1 MVHEKNFRDR
11 GSGFMKKWIR
21 KKLNAFSVL
30 FSGLLAVPYGKQLER
45 FFSNIIDETP
55 TIYDKTIDKF
65 YNETG
70 IASYLHRLFD
80 HSHSP
85 IMMWDKVKN
94 TLPNDSNLDELKNYF
109 ISMAK
114 DLQTPMGI
122 PLHNIDNKEAYEL
135 LVAKISNTFL
145 IKKQWL
151 YDFQSV
157 DILEVFSSTIGVVAL
172 FFGWKNK
179 DKEEFAELCAS
190 LGLAGAVGANPFLLI
205 IALISLAKAFTQNKN
220 KNKFKRGSLRG
231 FLGMGSFIMTA
242 SLFSSPILG
251 VIIGLVVAI
260 SVKKTLKKM
269 EFQEVYDWFREN
281 IKNYAETISNATG
294 ITYLYNK
301 IKNFA

>member
-1 MVHEKNFRDR
+1 
-11 GSGFMKKWIR
+11 MKKWIR

-94 TLPNDSNLDELKNYF
+94 TLPNGSNLDELKNYF
-109 ISMAK
+109 ISLAK

>member
-1 MVHEKNFRDR
+1 
-11 GSGFMKKWIR
+11 MKKWIR

-85 IMMWDKVKN
+85 IMMWEKVKV

-269 EFQEVYDWFREN
+269 EFQEVYEWFREN
-281 IKNYAETISNATG
+281 IKKYAETISNATG